1 MIIVALLSLG
11 SLQGRSESPD
21 VKNMM
26 RMKLIMIMIM
36 RLAMKVVLAVRMMSG
51 QECKS
56 QTKFSTWR
64 ESLGGAAR
72 AGDIGPGNKTG
83 C

>member
-1 MIIVALLSLG
+1 MFLG

-21 VKNMM
+21 VNIMM

-36 RLAMKVVLAVRMMSG
+36 RLALKVVALGMMSG
-51 QECKS
+51 QECER
-56 QTKFSTWR
+56 QATFSTWR

>member
-1 MIIVALLSLG
+1 MIIVALFPG

-21 VKNMM
+21 VNIMM
-26 RMKLIMIMIM
+26 RVKLILIMMM
-36 RLAMKVVLAVRMMSG
+36 RLQMKVVALRMMSG
-51 QECKS
+51 QEGES
-56 QTKFSTWR
+56 QTTFCTWR
-64 ESLGGAAR
+64 ESLGGAAK

>member
-36 RLAMKVVLAVRMMSG
+36 RLAMKVVALGMMSG
-51 QECKS
+51 Q
-56 QTKFSTWR
+56 
-64 ESLGGAAR
+64 G
-72 AGDIGPGNKTG
+72 
-83 C
+83 